1 MGSLILIRHGQASYG
16 AADYDRL
23 SPLGEQQAR
32 ALGVATSSET
42 AGLDELDAVY
52 SGPLRRQRDTRTL
65 MLASAAHPITDGGV
79 LDEFA
84 EYPAFELL
92 AAELPAL
99 IEEEPAMEP
108 LRNGPM
114 NPMLLDR
121 AFWMLLTRWSRGEL
135 RPDGIEAIDDFVAR
149 IKRGLTKIFTAH
161 VGSGQRVAIVTSGGP
176 ISIAV
181 MLALSTPAER
191 AISLGRSIRN
201 ASVSTFRWRSR
212 GFAWQADDFSLVSL
226 NHVDA
231 LPPTHHTHR

>member
-1 MGSLILIRHGQASYG
+1 MIRHGQASYG
-16 AADYDRL
+16 AADYDNL
-23 SPLGEQQAR
+23 SPLGEKQAH
-32 ALGVATSSET
+32 ALGVATSSESY
-42 AGLDELDAVY
+42 GLDELDAVY

-65 MLASAAHPITDGGV
+65 MLAAARDPIEDGGV

-92 AAELPAL
+92 AATLPAL
-99 IEEEPAMEP
+99 IAEEPAMAP
-108 LRNGPM
+108 LREGPM

-121 AFWMLLTRWSRGEL
+121 AFWMLLGRWSRGEL
-135 RPDGIEAIDDFVAR
+135 RPEGIESVDDFVAR
-149 IKRGLTKIFTAH
+149 IRRGLTRVFAAH

-191 AISLGRSIRN
+191 AIALGRNLRN

-231 LPPTHHTHR
+231 LPTTHHTHR